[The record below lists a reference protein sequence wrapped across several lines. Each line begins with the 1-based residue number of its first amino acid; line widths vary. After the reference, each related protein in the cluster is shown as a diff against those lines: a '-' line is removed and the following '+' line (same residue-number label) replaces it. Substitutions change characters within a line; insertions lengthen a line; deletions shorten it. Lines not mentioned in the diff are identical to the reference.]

1 MLKIKIIFFFILIF
15 NLFNITNA
23 EIYIKYKV
31 GEEIITNID
40 ILEEKKYLIFLRP
53 SLKDLS
59 KNEIEKIAEN
69 SLKKEIIKKKE
80 IDRIFKDT
88 NDDKLINE
96 IKKSLFKFKNVK
108 SDNEFVNL
116 LKVSD
121 IKYDKIINKMKY
133 EGLWN
138 ELIFQKYSPM
148 IKINEED
155 LKKKLIIKTKN
166 NKKYEYNLSELL
178 FETNDYES
186 LNKKY
191 KEILEYIKTN
201 NFKIATSRYSIAN
214 SSKVGG
220 EIGWIKETLLSNN
233 LNTIL
238 SKMKVNQISKPIKF
252 PNGYLILKING
263 KKEIIQK
270 IDVNK
275 ELKDVINYEKNKQL
289 SQFSLLYYKKLKSNT
304 VINEY

>member
-40 ILEEKKYLIFLRP
+40 IIEEKKYLIFLRP

-108 SDNEFVNL
+108 SNNEFVNL

-138 ELIFQKYSPM
+138 ELIFQKYS
-148 IKINEED
+148 
-155 LKKKLIIKTKN
+155 
-166 NKKYEYNLSELL
+166 
-178 FETNDYES
+178 
-186 LNKKY
+186 
-191 KEILEYIKTN
+191 
-201 NFKIATSRYSIAN
+201 
-214 SSKVGG
+214 
-220 EIGWIKETLLSNN
+220 
-233 LNTIL
+233 
-238 SKMKVNQISKPIKF
+238 Q
-252 PNGYLILKING
+252 
-263 KKEIIQK
+263 
-270 IDVNK
+270 
-275 ELKDVINYEKNKQL
+275 
-289 SQFSLLYYKKLKSNT
+289 
-304 VINEY
+304 

>member
-108 SDNEFVNL
+108 SNSEFVNL

-155 LKKKLIIKTKN
+155 LKKKLILKTKN

-178 FETNDYES
+178 FETNNSES

-238 SKMKVNQISKPIKF
+238 SEMKVNQISKPIKF
-252 PNGYLILKING
+252 PNGYLILKIND
-263 KKEIIQK
+263 KKEIIKK
-270 IDVNK
+270 IDVDK

>member
-1 MLKIKIIFFFILIF
+1 MLKIKIIFFILIF

-40 ILEEKKYLIFLRP
+40 IIEKKISYFLKTK
-53 SLKDLS
+53 LKDLS

-108 SDNEFVNL
+108 SNNEFVNL

-138 ELIFQKYSPM
+138 ELIFQKYSLM

-155 LKKKLIIKTKN
+155 LKKKLIFKTKN

-178 FETNDYES
+178 FEQ
-186 LNKKY
+186 
-191 KEILEYIKTN
+191 II
-201 NFKIATSRYSIAN
+201 
-214 SSKVGG
+214 
-220 EIGWIKETLLSNN
+220 
-233 LNTIL
+233 
-238 SKMKVNQISKPIKF
+238 MKV
-252 PNGYLILKING
+252 
-263 KKEIIQK
+263 E
-270 IDVNK
+270 
-275 ELKDVINYEKNKQL
+275 
-289 SQFSLLYYKKLKSNT
+289 
-304 VINEY
+304 